1 MCVCI
6 QELSV
11 QVEMI
16 NGFTNWCI
24 MELPT
29 RWRGLHSY
37 CSRLHVQC
45 AVRGWSIVCCDISVA
60 IHYDVRDNTLLISG
74 ATLLHIIHT
83 RPYSLKD
90 MWTFLDRTV
99 F

>member
-16 NGFTNWCI
+16 NGFITNWCI

-45 AVRGWSIVCCDISVA
+45 VGGALSV
-60 IHYDVRDNTLLISG
+60 VTL
-74 ATLLHIIHT
+74 
-83 RPYSLKD
+83 
-90 MWTFLDRTV
+90 V
-99 F
+99 